1 MVPSRM
7 NELNFTIPLWV
18 DLLAVFVGAMSGVVM
33 AVKHDFDIV
42 GTCVLALVAGMG
54 GALIRDGMFLQ
65 RPPVIA
71 QSEWYVLTAVGTALF
86 TPVLLRVKK
95 HLDRTL
101 DWMDAVAIGL
111 YGMIGT
117 QAALGAGL
125 GAGPSVCIG
134 LTNAVGGGL
143 TRDILCGERSV
154 VFRPGNFYAVAVIL
168 GCSLLVVMHNYFGC
182 SYREAGV
189 AGFVLT
195 LGVRA
200 AAVIFDIRT
209 KPLSSGK
216 IV

>member
-1 MVPSRM
+1 M

-18 DLLAVFVGAMSGVVM
+18 DLLAVFVGAISGVAM
-33 AVKHDFDIV
+33 AAKHDFDIV
-42 GTCVLALVAGMG
+42 GTIVLALVAGLG

-71 QSEWYVLTAVGTALF
+71 ASEWYVLTAVGTAVF
-86 TPVLLRVKK
+86 TPLLLRVKK

-101 DWMDAVAIGL
+101 DWMDAVALGL

-117 QAALGAGL
+117 QAALSAGL
-125 GAGPSVCIG
+125 GAGPSVCVG
-134 LTNAVGGGL
+134 LTNAIGGGL
-143 TRDILCGERSV
+143 TRDILCYERSA
-154 VFRPGNFYAVAVIL
+154 VFKSGNFYAVAVIL
-168 GCSLLVVMHNYFGC
+168 GSSLLVILHNYCGWCF
-182 SYREAGV
+182 REAGV

>member
-1 MVPSRM
+1 M
-7 NELNFTIPLWV
+7 NELNFTIPLWI

-33 AVKHDFDIV
+33 AVKHDFDII
-42 GTCVLALVAGMG
+42 GTCILALVAGMG

-71 QSEWYVLTAVGTALF
+71 TSEWYVLTAVATAFF

-117 QAALGAGL
+117 QAAMGAGL
-125 GAGPSVCIG
+125 GAGPSVCVG

-143 TRDILCGERSV
+143 TRDLLCNEKSV
-154 VFRPGNFYAVAVIL
+154 VFKPGNFYAIAVIA
-168 GCSLLVVMHNYFGC
+168 GSVLLIVLHDRCGWSFHD
-182 SYREAGV
+182 AGI
-189 AGFVLT
+189 AGFLLT

-209 KPLSSGK
+209 QPVSSGK

>member
-1 MVPSRM
+1 M
-7 NELNFTIPLWV
+7 NEQLFDIPLWV

-71 QSEWYVLTAVGTALF
+71 QSEWYVLTAVGTAFF

-101 DWMDAVAIGL
+101 DWMDAVALGL

-143 TRDILCGERSV
+143 TRDILCGERSM
-154 VFRPGNFYAVAVIL
+154 VFRPGNFYAVAVIA
-168 GCSLLVVMHNYFGC
+168 GSSLFIVTHRQMGWSL
-182 SYREAGV
+182 RDAGM
-189 AGFVLT
+189 AGFLVT

-209 KPLSSGK
+209 KPVSSGK
-216 IV
+216 LV